1 MRYKIVNESC
11 SMNSQTAKDKNGIIT
26 KAKTN
31 LQDLWSNLSENQQS
45 ILKKIWSILTY
56 KWQWQIILN
65 APFLVIWALDQTIPA
80 VHTFDMQLISSLPI
94 PKIIKLLI
102 NRQIASHCFLY
113 KVENMAE

>member
-1 MRYKIVNESC
+1 
-11 SMNSQTAKDKNGIIT
+11 MNSQTAEDKNAIIT
-26 KAKTN
+26 NAKTN

-80 VHTFDMQLISSLPI
+80 VHSFDMKLISSLPI
-94 PKIIKLLI
+94 PMIIKTYLGF
-102 NRQIASHCFLY
+102 S
-113 KVENMAE
+113 